1 MRLFVLKI
9 LLLIQTIEAKK
20 ITSGAPYIAESQG
33 QFYSA
38 IDLGELAAELDTME
52 RRRMAEVT
60 DLPSH
65 KMFLF
70 LRIFSHAFSVFSLFC
85 QMGEDSAEYRAF
97 IQQPSANMDDS
108 GFFSVQVF

>member
-9 LLLIQTIEAKK
+9 LLLIQTKEAKK
-20 ITSGAPYIAESQG
+20 NTSGAPYIAESQG

-65 KMFLF
+65 KMF
-70 LRIFSHAFSVFSLFC
+70 SLSTDFQSC
-85 QMGEDSAEYRAF
+85 F
-97 IQQPSANMDDS
+97 
-108 GFFSVQVF
+108 

>member
-9 LLLIQTIEAKK
+9 LLLIQTKEAKK

-60 DLPSH
+60 S
-65 KMFLF
+65 
-70 LRIFSHAFSVFSLFC
+70 
-85 QMGEDSAEYRAF
+85 
-97 IQQPSANMDDS
+97 SANNALTPPSTTWIDATCL
-108 GFFSVQVF
+108 

>member
-1 MRLFVLKI
+1 MCSTLSQLPPAGFQCPKNEIICVENTFVD
-9 LLLIQTIEAKK
+9 TDHRSKK
-20 ITSGAPYIAESQG
+20 NTSGAPYIAEPQG

-65 KMFLF
+65 KMF
-70 LRIFSHAFSVFSLFC
+70 SLSTNFQSC
-85 QMGEDSAEYRAF
+85 F
-97 IQQPSANMDDS
+97 
-108 GFFSVQVF
+108 

>member
-1 MRLFVLKI
+1 MCSTLSQLPPAGFQCPKNE
-9 LLLIQTIEAKK
+9 TICVENTFDDTEHRSEKK

-65 KMFLF
+65 KMF
-70 LRIFSHAFSVFSLFC
+70 SL
-85 QMGEDSAEYRAF
+85 SADFQSRF
-97 IQQPSANMDDS
+97 
-108 GFFSVQVF
+108 

>member
-9 LLLIQTIEAKK
+9 LLLIQTKEAKK

-65 KMFLF
+65 KMF
-70 LRIFSHAFSVFSLFC
+70 SLSTDFQSC
-85 QMGEDSAEYRAF
+85 F
-97 IQQPSANMDDS
+97 
-108 GFFSVQVF
+108 

>member
-1 MRLFVLKI
+1 MCSTLSQLPPAGFQCLKNESIVLKL

-65 KMFLF
+65 KMF
-70 LRIFSHAFSVFSLFC
+70 SLSTDFQSC
-85 QMGEDSAEYRAF
+85 F
-97 IQQPSANMDDS
+97 
-108 GFFSVQVF
+108 